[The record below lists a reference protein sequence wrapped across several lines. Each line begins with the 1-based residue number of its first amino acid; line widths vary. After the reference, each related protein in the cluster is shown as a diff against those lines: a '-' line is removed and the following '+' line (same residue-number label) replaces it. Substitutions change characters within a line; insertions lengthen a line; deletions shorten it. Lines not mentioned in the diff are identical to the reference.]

1 MPFSTTDR
9 RHPVALQLHV
19 RRQLRALEHSASAD
33 EDKAVAAELL
43 DAMHKLAQHKLSLDD
58 VTAAHRRVADQ
69 ASTSSTASAA
79 FDSALLELTG
89 DAVVTS
95 LVGTLQHLLAVGA
108 FVPVALRYW
117 KRQIKRPVSLL
128 LLNAPDKLW
137 QQGEVVS
144 TEEKIR
150 ALEEAYDQHLTSI
163 GLVKQLLLALQH
175 ADQRRYQIL
184 VHQSYRVLQH
194 VYEPASLV
202 RPQTESMALPP
213 PAAKRPVTLESLP
226 REIVSSAV
234 LLEYLKQ
241 LPVIQAMY
249 KTALDDALRPC
260 QIPHLLRRR
269 WWQLSIAGAVA
280 IAGASYLVKHR
291 QEIGQLLQT
300 VQSGMQEFVLDHM
313 VTPLSA
319 IVGEV
324 LLNKKACIQDPLA
337 LQDSRESL
345 QRMLAD
351 FIRDTDPSMP
361 LETQHALA
369 QAMDMSVVSL
379 QFEKELPRALKNI
392 VTGDIVRMMLIQIQ
406 FIKKELMVAMKAIDE
421 LMDANQLNLQMMA
434 TVPMFLAAGG
444 VYALVSRLS
453 SYVIAF
459 AVALTSASTF
469 VRFTSSRIY
478 DDPATVASTM
488 RYTLRDI
495 ERLLNMQ
502 NHSLVQSSHPV
513 LQTLDSCNSSP
524 AMGPSTPTA
533 LPPLS
538 LSGAGGAS
546 LGVRDLG
553 LLVVLLNDLRALFDR
568 NRGYFDE
575 DEQRRFE
582 EDLSDL
588 VGDQMLV
595 AQQLA
600 VIQRMH
606 HSHSFLRVR
615 DVHAKWFQ

>member
-1 MPFSTTDR
+1 MPFSDR
-9 RHPVALQLHV
+9 RHPAGIQLQV
-19 RRQLRALEHSASAD
+19 RRQLRAVEHAASAD
-33 EDKAVAAELL
+33 DDKAIALELL
-43 DAMHKLAQHKLSLDD
+43 DTMHKLAQHTVTLDD
-58 VTAAHRRVADQ
+58 VARCHTRVTEHAT
-69 ASTSSTASAA
+69 TSASAHAA
-79 FDSALLELTG
+79 FEAALLELTG
-89 DAVVTS
+89 DVAVTH
-95 LVGTLQHLLAVGA
+95 LQDALQHLLVAGA
-108 FVPVALRYW
+108 FVPIALRYW
-117 KRQIKRPVSLL
+117 KRQMKQPLQLALL
-128 LLNAPDKLW
+128 TAPDKLW
-137 QQGEVVS
+137 QPIDIVP

-150 ALEEAYDQHLTSI
+150 ALEESYDQHLTSI
-163 GLVKQLLLALQH
+163 GLLKQLLLALQH
-175 ADQRRYQIL
+175 ADSRRYQIL

-194 VYEPASLV
+194 VYATSSLV
-202 RPQTESMALPP
+202 KPQTEASLLAPP
-213 PAAKRPVTLESLP
+213 PAKHVVTLESLP
-226 REIVSSAV
+226 RDVVSTAA

-241 LPVIQAMY
+241 LPATQTLY
-249 KTALDDALRPC
+249 TTALNETLRPC
-260 QIPHLLRRR
+260 QIPHFLRRR
-269 WWQLSIAGAVA
+269 WWQLSLAGLGAL
-280 IAGASYLVKHR
+280 AGASYLVKNR
-291 QEIGQLLQT
+291 QALGHWMQT
-300 VQSGMQEFVLDHM
+300 VQHAVRDFVGDHL

-324 LLNKKACIQDPLA
+324 ILNKKACIQDPRA
-337 LQDSRESL
+337 LEDSRESL

-351 FIRDTDPSMP
+351 FIRDTNPSLP
-361 LETQHALA
+361 SSQQLALA

-434 TVPMFLAAGG
+434 TVPMFLVAGG

-453 SYVIAF
+453 S
-459 AVALTSASTF
+459 TF
-469 VRFTSSRIY
+469 LRFTSARIY
-478 DDPATVASTM
+478 DDPATVATTM

-502 NHSLVQSSHPV
+502 NTSAAASHSA
-513 LQTLDSCNSSP
+513 N
-524 AMGPSTPTA
+524 
-533 LPPLS
+533 
-538 LSGAGGAS
+538 AS

-553 LLVVLLNDLRALFDR
+553 LLVVLLNDLRSLYDR

-575 DEQRRFE
+575 DEQKRFE

-606 HSHSFLRVR
+606 HSHSFLMVQ
-615 DVHAKWFQ
+615 DVHAKWLQ